1 MSWLQATFKKQKQG
15 PHETPNMNNIIAK
28 HHWVRL
34 WTPPTL
40 ECFYKFCKQHHELLG
55 SQTST
60 LRKSLWCVLQ
70 AWKALWWG
78 VLLTRKTHL
87 QHHKKQKIKM
97 TLKKNQSN
105 PRARKEQWT
114 KHKLFY
120 TTQTYLLMRLGVM
133 LP

>member
-1 MSWLQATFKKQKQG
+1 
-15 PHETPNMNNIIAK
+15 
-28 HHWVRL
+28 
-34 WTPPTL
+34 
-40 ECFYKFCKQHHELLG
+40 
-55 SQTST
+55 
-60 LRKSLWCVLQ
+60 
-70 AWKALWWG
+70 
-78 VLLTRKTHL
+78 LLTRKTHL